1 MDNEQDSERGVLTA
15 RIAELRQVHRDLDET
30 IQEMES
36 RGQTDQL
43 RLRRLKKQKLL
54 LKDQIDRLQ
63 SMMIPDMDA

>member
-1 MDNEQDSERGVLTA
+1 MDNEQDSERVALTA

-43 RLRRLKKQKLL
+43 RLRRLKKQKLS